1 MKKTTMVIMCSLLL
15 VMPALILQLVGCGT
29 MKKEPSPN
37 VSAYENAE
45 FKRNEDVFN
54 SKENQEIR
62 AKKLVE
68 EEAIKAAEAKK
79 KAEEAQDKG
88 EGQVK
93 LEF

>member
-1 MKKTTMVIMCSLLL
+1 MMVMMCSLLF
-15 VMPALILQLVGCGT
+15 VMPVLILQLVGCGT
-29 MKKEPSPN
+29 MKKEPDPN

-45 FKRNEDVFN
+45 FKRDGDVFN

-62 AKKLVE
+62 AERLAE
-68 EEAIKAAEAKK
+68 EEAVETAEAKK

-93 LEF
+93 MRF

>member
-1 MKKTTMVIMCSLLL
+1 MKKTMVIMCPLLF
-15 VMPALILQLVGCGT
+15 VMPTLIFQLVGCGA
-29 MKKEPSPN
+29 MKKEPDPS

-45 FKRNEDVFN
+45 FKRKGDVFN

-62 AKKLVE
+62 AKELADKE
-68 EEAIKAAEAKK
+68 AEAEAEVKK

-93 LEF
+93 VEF